1 MIFPFIKV
9 FRFQKPPISRPHCYF
24 LFIFFRL
31 KSSDS
36 DPAVITKH
44 QEQLEFEKKRFE
56 DFEFQLMEGEAHTE
70 TEKEDILNEI
80 RYLENEIQGTKNR
93 FS

>member
-1 MIFPFIKV
+1 MIFSFMRLDFKN
-9 FRFQKPPISRPHCYF
+9 RPSQGLIVIY
-24 LFIFFRL
+24 FIFFRL

-44 QEQLEFEKKRFE
+44 QEQLEFEKKRYE

-80 RYLENEIQGTKNR
+80 RYLENEIQGTKN
-93 FS
+93 

>member
-1 MIFPFIKV
+1 M
-9 FRFQKPPISRPHCYF
+9 PHCYL
-24 LFIFFRL
+24 LFFFRL

-44 QEQLEFEKKRFE
+44 QEQLEFEKKRYE

>member
-1 MIFPFIKV
+1 M
-9 FRFQKPPISRPHCYF
+9 
-24 LFIFFRL
+24 
-31 KSSDS
+31 
-36 DPAVITKH
+36 ITKH

-80 RYLENEIQGTKNR
+80 RYLENEIQGTKNIFFR
-93 FS
+93 TLISK